1 MFCLL
6 FFLLSLNVIF
16 GFLPFLPTSSPL
28 ILALSSLSI
37 LPSLP
42 NPDLHTPPPPF
53 LASRLGSHVIGSPN
67 LAATL
72 VTSQDYPTGSLRG
85 TAIFAH
91 LSPGMISCPT
101 ACRHP
106 STLKQ
111 QQAAKLPLIKQVLP
125 DLQHLHNVQTCFH
138 CLQAFLSLDFHS
150 RDEVSEL
157 KKTFWD

>member
-1 MFCLL
+1 MLSLVFSLFCLPL
-6 FFLLSLNVIF
+6 PLSS
-16 GFLPFLPTSSPL
+16 LPFLPSLFSPL
-28 ILALSSLSI
+28 CPTLIF
-37 LPSLP
+37 
-42 NPDLHTPPPPF
+42 TPPPPF